1 LEKDGEEVSKIEEE
15 LGYGLCLGGVSM
27 QAIKVKDW
35 MVPLDE
41 YATISEDATLH
52 QAVLALEGARERF
65 DVKGYRHRAV
75 IVLEKT
81 GRVIG
86 KLSQL
91 DVLRC
96 LEPKYAEL
104 GDLKKISG
112 YGLSAE
118 FLMSMIDRYDLWRAP
133 LDDICFK
140 AARMRIGDI
149 TKSPLAGEFIEADA
163 SLNQAVHQLIIGHHQ
178 SLMATSKGEIVGVLL
193 LTDVFQNIGERIKDC
208 QA

>member
-1 LEKDGEEVSKIEEE
+1 MKT
-15 LGYGLCLGGVSM
+15 
-27 QAIKVKDW
+27 IKVKDW

-41 YATISEDATLH
+41 HITISEDSTL
-52 QAVLALEGARERF
+52 QEAVLALEGAGERF
-65 DVKGYRHRAV
+65 DLRGYRHEAV
-75 IVLEKT
+75 LVLEKG

-104 GDLKKISG
+104 GDMKKISG

-118 FLMSMIDRYDLWRAP
+118 FLRSMIDRYDLWKAP
-133 LDDICFK
+133 LDEICRK
-140 AARMRIGDI
+140 ASRMRVGDI
-149 TKSPLAGEFIEADA
+149 AGPPLAGEIIEVEA
-163 SLNQAVHQLIIGHHQ
+163 SINQAAHQLIIGHHQ

-193 LTDVFQNIGERIKDC
+193 LTDMFQRIGERLKTC
-208 QA
+208 QT

>member
-1 LEKDGEEVSKIEEE
+1 
-15 LGYGLCLGGVSM
+15 LGGGLVKT
-27 QAIKVKDW
+27 IKVKDW

-52 QAVLALEGARERF
+52 EAVLALEGVRGRF
-65 DVKGYRHRAV
+65 DVKEYRHRAV
-75 IVLEKT
+75 IVLEES

-96 LEPKYAEL
+96 LEPKYADL

-118 FLMSMIDRYDLWRAP
+118 FLRSMIDRYDLWKAS
-133 LDDICFK
+133 LDDICRR
-140 AARMRIGDI
+140 AVRMRVGDI
-149 TKSPLAGEFIEADA
+149 TTSPLAGEFIEAEA
-163 SLNQAVHQLIIGHHQ
+163 SINQAIHQLIIGHHQ
-178 SLMATSKGEIVGVLL
+178 SLMVTSKGEIVGVLL
-193 LTDVFQNIGERIKDC
+193 LSDVFQEVGERIKAC
-208 QA
+208 KA

>member
-1 LEKDGEEVSKIEEE
+1 MKT
-15 LGYGLCLGGVSM
+15 
-27 QAIKVKDW
+27 IKVKDW

-41 YATISEDATLH
+41 YTTILEDATLH
-52 QAVLALEGARERF
+52 EAVLALEGARERF

-86 KLSQL
+86 KLSRL

-118 FLMSMIDRYDLWRAP
+118 FLRSMIDRYDLWKAP
-133 LDDICFK
+133 LDEICRK
-140 AARMRIGDI
+140 AARMRVGDI
-149 TKSPLAGEFIEADA
+149 TGSPLAGEVIEVEA
-163 SLNQAVHQLIIGHHQ
+163 SINQAAHQLIIGHHQ

-193 LTDVFQNIGERIKDC
+193 LTDVFQKIGERLMAC

>member
-1 LEKDGEEVSKIEEE
+1 MNS
-15 LGYGLCLGGVSM
+15 
-27 QAIKVKDW
+27 IKVKDW

-41 YATISEDATLH
+41 YATVSEDATLNE
-52 QAVLALEGARERF
+52 AVLALERARGRF
-65 DVKGYRHRAV
+65 DRKGYRHRAV
-75 IVLEKT
+75 LVLDKG

-118 FLMSMIDRYDLWRAP
+118 FLRSMIDRYDLWKAP
-133 LDDICFK
+133 LDDICRK
-140 AARMRIGDI
+140 AARMLVGDI
-149 TKSPLAGEFIEADA
+149 TSSPLAGEFIGAEA
-163 SLNQAVHQLIIGHHQ
+163 SINQAVHQLIIGHHQ
-178 SLMATSKGEIVGVLL
+178 SLMVTSKGEIVGILL
-193 LTDVFQNIGERIKDC
+193 LTDVFQKVGERIKSC
-208 QA
+208 KP